1 MFISKIHWNKTEI
14 FYTVRQQSKSVEKSI
29 QFKWKII
36 EENWG
41 PKKSIDAQ
49 FSGKKMA
56 IFKKN
61 LSTNDVPIL
70 KKKD

>member
-1 MFISKIHWNKTEI
+1 MFISKIHQNKTEI
-14 FYTVRQQSKSVEKSI
+14 FYTVTQQSKSVEKSI

-49 FSGKKMA
+49 FSEKNGN
-56 IFKKN
+56 FEKKN
-61 LSTNDVPIL
+61 LSSNYVPIL
-70 KKKD
+70 KKD